1 MRRFSLNLMLIREL
15 ANMYGRLLAVC
26 LLLLAVGLATPTQR
40 VHAVLDDSANLR
52 ILTARSKA
60 LTINADYFNELIKE
74 VGGFNSKEDLAEEL
88 QGKTDCGS
96 VAIGNQYTETS
107 FSNEI
112 TIIIVG
118 DITNVGN
125 YCNQ

>member
-1 MRRFSLNLMLIREL
+1 MLRKGL
-15 ANMYGRLLAVC
+15 AIMCRRLLIAS
-26 LLLLAVGLATPTQR
+26 LLLSTLGLALPAQR
-40 VHAVLDDSANLR
+40 AHAVLDDTANLR

-60 LTINADYFNELIKE
+60 LTINADYFDDLINE
-74 VGGFNSKEDLAEEL
+74 VSGFNSKEDLAEEL

-125 YCNQ
+125 YCTQ

>member
-1 MRRFSLNLMLIREL
+1 MRRFSLNLMLIRGL
-15 ANMYGRLLAVC
+15 ASMYGRLLAAC

-96 VAIGNQYTETS
+96 VTIGNQYTETS

-125 YCNQ
+125 YCTQ